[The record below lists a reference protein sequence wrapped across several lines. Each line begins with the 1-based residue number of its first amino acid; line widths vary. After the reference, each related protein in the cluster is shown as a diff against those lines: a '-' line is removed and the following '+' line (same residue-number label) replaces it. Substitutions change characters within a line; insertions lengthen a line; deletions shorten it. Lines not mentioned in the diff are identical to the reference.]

1 MSFQKLP
8 KGSILL
14 IEAVDPLAMDPSN
27 NQFQF
32 GGATLTAPG
41 NKYSSSVAT
50 QNFLS
55 YSDRTQKMF
64 RRVSEHNRSEF
75 NERTLRIEQAQRM
88 ANGLLRKYYVADKKQ
103 WDISWSL
110 LPAYRNETTDGAWG
124 AEDIKAFYES
134 SDGQGSFRIKINP
147 TVFSPSLIEQSNGTL
162 SDDYTY
168 TVVFTSCDFTVV
180 KRGLQTY
187 WNVKLSMEQV

>member
-14 IEAVDPLAMDPSN
+14 IEAFDPLAIDTAN
-27 NQFQF
+27 NQFEF
-32 GGATLTAPG
+32 GGTTLIAPG
-41 NKYSSSVAT
+41 NKYSSSVAAT
-50 QNFLS
+50 NLLS
-55 YSDRTQKMF
+55 YANKTQKRF

-75 NERTLRIEQAQRM
+75 NERTLRIEQNQRM

-103 WDISWSL
+103 WDVSWTM
-110 LPAYRNETTDGAWG
+110 LPSYRNETTDGGWG
-124 AEDIKAFYES
+124 AEDIKQFYES
-134 SDGQGSFRIKINP
+134 SEGKGSFRIKINP
-147 TVFSPSLIEQSNGTL
+147 TVFSTELIEQSDGVMA
-162 SDDYTY
+162 DDYTY